1 MNKNLIIVL
10 GEILTAVAIYFVFN
24 TYMPMDFNYTCPF
37 DGKEYQTTLAV
48 LLTVVYLFSVFYA
61 TILHMLFDMAEQ
73 TEMKAYVKKEY
84 EKMSI
89 SKNEKDSQITALENK
104 VKTLETALENV
115 LKNNNK

>member
-1 MNKNLIIVL
+1 MNKNLMIL
-10 GEILTAVAIYFVFN
+10 AGEILTAAVIYIVVNAFLPQNFA
-24 TYMPMDFNYTCPF
+24 YTCPF

-61 TILHMLFDMAEQ
+61 TILHMFFDMAEQ
-73 TEMKAYVKKEY
+73 AKLKAYKKEY
-84 EKMSI
+84 EKNSI
-89 SKNEKDSQITALENK
+89 SEAEKDSQITALENK